1 MQQTA
6 KKDRTM
12 LEAYIGQLLDPA
24 PAAVRGNAN
33 DFLAKYYA
41 VFQLRMLTDS
51 RPELID
57 DRSIETLARLLESDV
72 YAGRHQGFFF
82 FRETAAALVS
92 FMEHARS
99 PSVFEKAYN
108 ALKTALTFASGSK
121 HRAIASAIGE
131 LPSIL
136 PCPHIAPCAVSSTPK
151 VEWKRFLQTNGL
163 EIQGNP
169 VYIGRSL
176 VTPLARQNRLLVCK
190 MATVAD
196 SAGDLEKEALWME
209 YLRGCCESFPV
220 RFDVPQAISVDNA
233 YVFQAINFPEPAA
246 AQKKLNPKGYAISY
260 LVDAEYF
267 TYPNDSNAAKRVS
280 HGGFHEVM
288 SRNAWLLGRLT
299 AMGILHTAVIPLFHN
314 RTQRHRRQDHGVYE
328 WIRGGRLDRWLFS
341 CDYPNIGMTGVRDF
355 EHFENLKEI
364 KQKLYRIIGNHFL
377 SMLLV
382 MGSYFRKKDILLM
395 GITDQGRPA
404 DARFLFQA
412 PVLKRGIE
420 GIFNRYYSGFVG
432 TDFQDDFPLD
442 LGILVHR
449 MIEEMGVDRHMEE
462 ILRAADQREMS
473 LSDFRAFL
481 SERGITAR
489 ELDQLEKGA
498 ADIVINSGPHLGGF
512 NQTISLPELIEAVAA
527 MSALCIAGRFREE
540 KRKAGFQSTTSVHP

>member
-1 MQQTA
+1 
-6 KKDRTM
+6 
-12 LEAYIGQLLDPA
+12 
-24 PAAVRGNAN
+24 
-33 DFLAKYYA
+33 
-41 VFQLRMLTDS
+41 
-51 RPELID
+51 
-57 DRSIETLARLLESDV
+57 
-72 YAGRHQGFFF
+72 
-82 FRETAAALVS
+82 
-92 FMEHARS
+92 
-99 PSVFEKAYN
+99 
-108 ALKTALTFASGSK
+108 
-121 HRAIASAIGE
+121 
-131 LPSIL
+131 
-136 PCPHIAPCAVSSTPK
+136 
-151 VEWKRFLQTNGL
+151 
-163 EIQGNP
+163 
-169 VYIGRSL
+169 
-176 VTPLARQNRLLVCK
+176 
-190 MATVAD
+190 
-196 SAGDLEKEALWME
+196 
-209 YLRGCCESFPV
+209 
-220 RFDVPQAISVDNA
+220 
-233 YVFQAINFPEPAA
+233 
-246 AQKKLNPKGYAISY
+246 
-260 LVDAEYF
+260 
-267 TYPNDSNAAKRVS
+267 
-280 HGGFHEVM
+280 
-288 SRNAWLLGRLT
+288 
-299 AMGILHTAVIPLFHN
+299 
-314 RTQRHRRQDHGVYE
+314 
-328 WIRGGRLDRWLFS
+328 LDRWLFS